1 MYKAVCDTF
10 GIPEIH
16 LSASHIN
23 KQTQKCVSL
32 KPELQSSEV
41 DAFSI
46 TWSHHFMYIFPLFSL
61 LTKVIKKICRNQAT
75 GILIF
80 PALSTQPWCPQALEL
95 SGEVPL
101 KIKLNLTN
109 LILPQAKAAVHPLAE
124 KLKNW
129 LLSKNITITYLKLL
143 L

>member
-1 MYKAVCDTF
+1 M
-10 GIPEIH
+10 PEID
-16 LSASHIN
+16 LSASRIN
-23 KQTQKCVSL
+23 KQTQKCLSL

-46 TWSHHFMYIFPLFSL
+46 NWSHHFMYIFPLFSL

-75 GILIF
+75 EILIS
-80 PALSTQPWCPQALEL
+80 PALSTQPWYPQALEL
-95 SGEVPL
+95 SGEVLL
-101 KIKLNLTN
+101 KIKPNLTN
-109 LILPQAKAAVHPLAE
+109 LILPQDKAAVHPLAE

-129 LLSKNITITYLKLL
+129 LLSKNITITYFKLL